1 MNYVTARLI
10 TAALFAVPGVRLA
23 ARASD
28 PAAPSSPADEWN
40 RRMEAC
46 AATNAMVFFRPGVW
60 AERGER
66 AVYLLAEWSDIS
78 TNEPV
83 EFVLVGPRSGHDY
96 EALAVSRAS
105 PAHIREALDFIG
117 VPAGA
122 PIDYSRLQLWPRGER
137 IAVSLQSALR
147 MTAPADPASWI
158 PAERF
163 VLDSRTGKTLP
174 EQGFVYS
181 GSVLER
187 KDGSPDAPAVPA
199 AEITDP
205 YSIISLYNEPRTM
218 LDVPRQS
225 EQGAVYGSQTPNP
238 ACAPPAGALME
249 VRLQPLP
256 PGDGSRSVCLSISAA
271 DAVSGDGAAG
281 SYRFDA
287 ADERSEM
294 LLRRADLPQLLALF
308 GTYQTNHHD
317 LYVTVRPDAEMTLA
331 SARRLFA
338 FFQQINTT
346 DGARLSPGSE
356 GELYYKAFLPD
367 MRYADRAGRP
377 NQPWE
382 LYLQEDGHGSFTGR
396 VELIEESWTEAAAK
410 SEYRIQ
416 SFPVASPEALKQ
428 VLNDHPDQLKVIFIF
443 APDTMTCGQAQTWYR
458 AVYPEYKTIY
468 FYPAP

>member
-1 MNYVTARLI
+1 MNYFAARLI
-10 TAALFAVPGVRLA
+10 TAALLVVPGVRLS
-23 ARASD
+23 ARASET
-28 PAAPSSPADEWN
+28 ATPSSPADEWN
-40 RRMEAC
+40 SRMEAR
-46 AATNAMVFFRPGVW
+46 AATNTMMFFRPGVW
-60 AERGER
+60 AERGEQ
-66 AVYLLAEWSDIS
+66 AVYLLAEWTDIS

-96 EALAVSRAS
+96 EALAVAKAT
-105 PAHIREALDFIG
+105 PAHIRAALDFIG
-117 VPAGA
+117 VPAGM
-122 PIDYSRLQLWPRGER
+122 PIDYSRLQLWPHGER
-137 IAVSLQSALR
+137 IAVSLQSSAK
-147 MTAPADPASWI
+147 TGEPTGSAPWI

-187 KDGSPDAPAVPA
+187 NGDSPDEQSVRA
-199 AEITDP
+199 AEISDP

-218 LDVPRQS
+218 LDVPRQY
-225 EQGAVYGSQTPNP
+225 EQGAVYGTQTPNP
-238 ACAPPAGALME
+238 ECAPPAGALMV
-249 VRLQPLP
+249 VRLQQLP
-256 PGDGSRSVCLSISAA
+256 PGDGTRSVQLSIRAI
-271 DAVSGDGAAG
+271 DTTPGSGASG
-281 SYRFDA
+281 SYYFDVSDA
-287 ADERSEM
+287 RNET
-294 LLRRADLPQLLALF
+294 LLSRADLPQLLALF

-317 LYVTVRPDAEMTLA
+317 LYITVRPDSEMTLA

-346 DGARLSPGSE
+346 DGARLSPGGE

-396 VELIEESWTEAAAK
+396 VELIEESWSDTAG
-410 SEYRIQ
+410 SPEYQVQ
-416 SFPVASPEALKQ
+416 SYPVASPEALKQ
-428 VLNDHPDQLKVIFIF
+428 VLSGHPDQLKVIFIF